1 MLIQFNSI
9 KAITPLPIY
18 PAATDDV
25 LKIELAQNTK
35 FEFIDERLVI
45 RGEGE
50 DNVSGSTE
58 KINAWYKIINEYTQ
72 LYDQQ
77 PPNVKRKA
85 RSHILH
91 SKGRYHLNQNRLSIM
106 ARFLLLYSIMVYPG
120 VDRSKISTLLQA
132 LGGRPAVA
140 FGKTVESIFR

>member
-35 FEFIDERLVI
+35 FDFIDERLVI
-45 RGEGE
+45 RGEGD
-50 DNVSGSTE
+50 DNISGSTE
-58 KINAWYKIINEYTQ
+58 KINAWLKIIDEYSQ
-72 LYDQQ
+72 LYNQQ
-77 PPNVKRKA
+77 PTSVKRRA

-91 SKGRYHLNQNRLSIM
+91 SKGRHHLSQNRLSIM
-106 ARFLLLYSIMVYPG
+106 ARLLILYAIITYPG
-120 VDRSKISTLLQA
+120 VDRSKISTLLRS
-132 LGGRPAVA
+132 LGGRPAVVL
-140 FGKTVESIFR
+140 GKTVESIFR